1 MSITALAAATEMRAP
16 PVGARRLDVRSG
28 DRAFILTVLY
38 PANEAATAT
47 DVAFGPYTMTV
58 AMNADASAGV
68 HAAALISHG
77 NGGSPFTHRGT
88 AVALARA
95 GFVVLLPEHVGNSR
109 TDGSLT
115 GTVELLTA
123 RPQQVRDALAAVAT
137 DAMLGSATDL
147 TRLVLIG
154 HSIGA
159 YTVLAAAGGVPVNTR
174 FDTPVMPSRRL
185 DVATVNEAHSICGLV
200 LLAPA
205 AGWFMPPGGLDGVT
219 APVLLLR
226 GAEDTVTP
234 AFHAKIVRGALGA
247 SHALEEVVV
256 PGAGHFSFQSPFPP
270 VMVVPDFAPATDPP
284 GFDRASF
291 HASMNQRIVGFAL
304 AQCRR

>member
-1 MSITALAAATEMRAP
+1 MPAP
-16 PVGARRLDVRSG
+16 PVGARRLEVRSG
-28 DRAFILTVLY
+28 DRTFTLTVLY
-38 PANEAATAT
+38 PANDSATPT

-58 AMNADASAGV
+58 AINANAKAGV

-88 AVALARA
+88 AIALAQA

-123 RPQQVRDALAAVAT
+123 RPQQLRDALAAVASDT
-137 DAMLGSATDL
+137 MLASATDL
-147 TRLVLIG
+147 TRLMLIG

-185 DVATVNEAHSICGLV
+185 NVATVNEAQSVCGLV

-219 APVLLLR
+219 APVLLMR
-226 GAEDTVTP
+226 GAEDQVTP
-234 AFHAKIVRGALGA
+234 AFHTNIVRDALGA
-247 SHALEEVVV
+247 SHPLDEVVV
-256 PGAGHFSFQSPFPP
+256 PGAGHFSFQSPYPP
-270 VMVVPDFAPATDPP
+270 MMVVPGFAPATDPP
-284 GFDRASF
+284 GFDRVSF
-291 HASMNQRIVGFAL
+291 HESMNQRIVGFAL
-304 AQCRR
+304 AQCRRSRM